1 MKLTVCCRKLEVRY
15 HFPLVVEPTWAIWA
29 IKVGHKKVFLKNLK
43 NKLLRCHVAPNKHV
57 VQRKYRQKWA
67 DDALACLYDTDS
79 PSKANA

>member
-1 MKLTVCCRKLEVRY
+1 MTLEVRY

-57 VQRKYRQKWA
+57 VQSKYR
-67 DDALACLYDTDS
+67 
-79 PSKANA
+79 